1 MKPAHAHSNPG
12 YTGKYTAQYITTHLP
27 TDLKWAVA
35 GRSQSKLEGLV
46 AECQKLNPDRAQP
59 GVEVCNLTDADLTA
73 LAKKTFI
80 LITTVGPYGKLGE
93 HAFQACAENGTHYL
107 DVTGEV
113 PFVAR
118 MLKKHEAAAQASGA
132 LMFPQ
137 IGIESAPP
145 DLVTWSLAAFNRA
158 TFSLPTRDVTVSLHT
173 VKGSPSGG
181 TLSTVFTLLDNFTLR
196 ELRSALAPFALSP
209 APAPTTKP
217 PRPSLLTRLTGLV
230 TVPSL
235 GLLTSSLA
243 SSTDAAQVQRTWGL
257 LATLPSRRAQ
267 AYGPNFSFR
276 EYMRPRNWLT
286 GVAMHFGLVVFGLV
300 VATPWLRRVLAKR
313 VYQPGEGPEAEKAMG
328 DEIEYRGVG
337 KVDGGGREGQGAICR
352 AWFRG
357 SAYLCEFF
365 FSFLLFASVSPVFVL
380 NEILVLLTGGVT
392 VTGIFLAEAAATLL
406 QEDVDLPGGVYTP
419 ACLGQ
424 PFIDRLGR
432 AGFHIETKRLEP

>member
-1 MKPAHAHSNPG
+1 M
-12 YTGKYTAQYITTHLP
+12 
-27 TDLKWAVA
+27 
-35 GRSQSKLEGLV
+35 
-46 AECQKLNPDRAQP
+46 QP
-59 GVEVCNLTDADLTA
+59 GVEVCNLTDADLTS

-113 PFVAR
+113 PFVAK

-145 DLVTWSLAAFNRA
+145 DLVTWSLATFNRA
-158 TFSLPTRDVTVSLHT
+158 TFSLPTRDVTVSVHT
-173 VKGSPSGG
+173 LKGAPSGG

-196 ELRSALAPFALSP
+196 ELRAALAPFALSP

-217 PRPSLLTRLTGLV
+217 PRPSLLARLTGLV

-243 SSTDAAQVQRTWGL
+243 SATDAAQVHRTWGL
-257 LATLPSRRAQ
+257 LTTLPSRKAQ

-286 GVAMHFGLVVFGLV
+286 GIAIHFGLAVLGLV
-300 VATPWLRRVLAKR
+300 MATPWLRRVAAKR

-328 DEIEYRGVG
+328 DELEYRGVG
-337 KVDGGGREGQGAICR
+337 KVDGGEEGQGGICR

-365 FSFLLFASVSPVFVL
+365 SRPLNRVS
-380 NEILVLLTGGVT
+380 VLLTGGVT

-424 PFIDRLGR
+424 PFVDRLGR
-432 AGFHIETKRLEP
+432 AGFHIETKPLEP